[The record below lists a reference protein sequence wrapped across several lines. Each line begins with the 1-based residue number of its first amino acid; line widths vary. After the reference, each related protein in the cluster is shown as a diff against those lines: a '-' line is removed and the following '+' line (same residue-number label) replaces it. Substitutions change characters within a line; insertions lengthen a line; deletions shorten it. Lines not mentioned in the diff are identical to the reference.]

1 MVGICH
7 SSSVRTGLFAA
18 ALLAHAGYA
27 AGQGAAGQEEGAGRG
42 ELVRVP
48 LTGVVEMGLAPF
60 IERTL
65 EEAAAAGASAVV
77 LDIETPGGRVDAAE
91 RITNAISRSRVPVYA
106 YVNMHA
112 YSAGAM
118 IALATDRVLMQEG
131 AVMGAATPVDG
142 SGTKASEKIV
152 SAMRAQMRALAEAR
166 DLDPAI
172 AEAMVDEEIAIDGVV
187 EGGKL
192 LTLTAG
198 EAVALGYAESVD
210 GWDEVLAAIGAEAAT
225 VVQAEVNWAERL
237 VRFFTNPVIVPFL
250 LSLGF
255 LGLIVEIK
263 TAGFGIAG
271 IAGLLSLAL
280 FFGSHLLIGL
290 AGAEDLILVAA
301 GVALILVEVL
311 VIPGFGIF
319 GIAGI
324 AALLGG
330 LFMAQVGSLPT
341 QEDFATAA
349 GVLSATALLVVLTGW
364 VFLRSVV
371 RNRRLGRSGIVLPES
386 TDRQEGYTSADL
398 RPELEGVEGV
408 AITDLRPT
416 GVGLF
421 EDERLDIIS
430 ESEWIEEGTPVR
442 IVSAEGYRHI
452 VRAIHSDQLQE
463 QTKRN
468 S

>member
-1 MVGICH
+1 
-7 SSSVRTGLFAA
+7 
-18 ALLAHAGYA
+18 
-27 AGQGAAGQEEGAGRG
+27 
-42 ELVRVP
+42 
-48 LTGVVEMGLAPF
+48 MGLAPF

-65 EEAAAAGASAVV
+65 DEAAAAGARAVV

-91 RITNAISRSRVPVYA
+91 RIINAISRSEVPVYA

-142 SGTKASEKIV
+142 SGTKAPEKIV

-166 DLDPAI
+166 GLDPTI
-172 AEAMVDEEIAIDGVV
+172 AEAMVDEEIAIDGVID
-187 EGGKL
+187 EGKL

-198 EAVALGYAESVD
+198 EAVALGYAETVD
-210 GWDEVLAAIGAEAAT
+210 GWEDVLAAIGVEGVA
-225 VVQAEVNWAERL
+225 VVQAQVNWAERI

-263 TAGFGIAG
+263 TAGFGLAG

-280 FFGSHLLIGL
+280 FFGAHLLIGL

-301 GVALILVEVL
+301 GLALIAVEVL

-319 GIAGI
+319 GIAGLV
-324 AALLGG
+324 ALLGG
-330 LFMAQVGSLPT
+330 LVMAQVGNLPS
-341 QEDFATAA
+341 QEDFARAA
-349 GVLSATALLVVLTGW
+349 GVLSATALLVVLTSW
-364 VFLRSVV
+364 VFLRSII
-371 RNRRLGRSGIVLPES
+371 RNRRLSRSGIVLPES
-386 TDRQEGYTSADL
+386 TDREDGYTSADL
-398 RPELEGVEGV
+398 RPELVGAVGV
-408 AITDLRPT
+408 AITALRPS

-421 EDERLDIIS
+421 ADERVDVVS
-430 ESEWIEEGTPVR
+430 ESEWIEEGTRVR

-452 VRAIHSDQLQE
+452 VRAVRTERIA
-463 QTKRN
+463 N
-468 S
+468 

>member
-1 MVGICH
+1 MRRICD
-7 SSSVRTGLFAA
+7 SSPIRTGLLAA
-18 ALLAHAGYA
+18 VLLAHTGASGHE
-27 AGQGAAGQEEGAGRG
+27 AAGQEEGA
-42 ELVRVP
+42 EQQQLVRVP
-48 LTGVVEMGLAPF
+48 LAGVVEMGLAPF

-65 EEAAAAGASAVV
+65 DEAAAAGARAVV

-91 RITNAISRSRVPVYA
+91 RIINAISRSEVPVYA

-142 SGTKASEKIV
+142 SGTKAPEKIV

-166 DLDPAI
+166 GLDPTI
-172 AEAMVDEEIAIDGVV
+172 AEAMVDEEIAIDGVID
-187 EGGKL
+187 EGKL

-198 EAVALGYAESVD
+198 EAVALGYAETVD
-210 GWDEVLAAIGAEAAT
+210 GWEDVLAAIGAEGVA
-225 VVQAEVNWAERL
+225 VVQAQVNWAERI

-263 TAGFGIAG
+263 TAGFGLAG

-280 FFGSHLLIGL
+280 FFGAHLLIGL

-301 GVALILVEVL
+301 GLALIAVEVL

-319 GIAGI
+319 GIAGT

-330 LFMAQVGSLPT
+330 LVMAQVGSLPS
-341 QEDFATAA
+341 QEDFARVA
-349 GVLSATALLVVLTGW
+349 GVLSATALLVVLTSW
-364 VFLRSVV
+364 AFLRSII
-371 RNRRLGRSGIVLPES
+371 RNRRLSRSGIVLPES
-386 TDRQEGYTSADL
+386 TDREDGYTSADL
-398 RPELEGVEGV
+398 RPELVGAVGV
-408 AITDLRPT
+408 AITALRPS

-421 EDERLDIIS
+421 ADERLDIVS
-430 ESEWIEEGTPVR
+430 ESEWIEEGTRVR
-442 IVSAEGYRHI
+442 VVSAEGYRHI
-452 VRAIHSDQLQE
+452 VRAVRTERIA
-463 QTKRN
+463 N
-468 S
+468 